1 MQTLKLTF
9 WTAVLA
15 LGLAAC
21 SGDPMKPVM
30 EALKAG
36 DLGKAELLS
45 DALKEAKPDLL
56 PLRAVRFALFRH
68 QSVHGAAEKQQAYVQ
83 RSIAEYDALAQALS
97 LKPDYANMEES
108 LRSNPEGKKLLQ
120 MARGPLYGE

>member
-1 MQTLKLTF
+1 MQILRLTL
-9 WTAVLA
+9 WAAVLA
-15 LGLAAC
+15 VGLAAC

-30 EALKAG
+30 EALKGG
-36 DLGKAELLS
+36 DLAKTEALT

-68 QSVHGAAEKQQAYVQ
+68 QSVHGAAEKQQSYVQ
-83 RSIAEYDALAQALS
+83 KSIAEYDALAQALG